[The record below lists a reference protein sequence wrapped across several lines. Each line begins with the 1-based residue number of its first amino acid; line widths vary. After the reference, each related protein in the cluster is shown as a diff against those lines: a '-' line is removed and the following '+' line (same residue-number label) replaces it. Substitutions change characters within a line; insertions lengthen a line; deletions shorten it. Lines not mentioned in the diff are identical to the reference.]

1 MSKPENPKIADVLDT
16 IADLLEAQDA
26 NPHRVRAYR
35 TGAQSV
41 RDADGQVADLV
52 HEGKQERLMELPGI
66 GKGLAGVIRE
76 YVETGRS
83 GLLQRLQGEMAPG
96 ELFAQVPG
104 IGPTLGRRI
113 AEELDVQSLE
123 ELERAAHD
131 GRLQSVEGFGEER
144 VRNVRVALAGM
155 LSRAAQRR
163 ATTGQTE
170 EDDEEQPGVGTLL
183 EVDADYRHRA
193 EAGELKKIAP
203 KRFNPDN
210 EAWLPI
216 MHTEEEGWNFT
227 ALYSN
232 TARAHELDK
241 THDWVVIY
249 FDQDGA
255 EGQATVV
262 TGRGG
267 ALEGKRIVRGR
278 ETESRE
284 YYERR

>member
-1 MSKPENPKIADVLDT
+1 MSKPSNQEIAHVLDT

-41 RDADGQVADLV
+41 EDADEQVAGLV
-52 HEGKQERLMELPGI
+52 HEGKQEDLRDLPGI

-83 GLLQRLQGEMAPG
+83 GLLERLQGEMAPG

-104 IGPTLGRRI
+104 IGPTLGKRI
-113 AEELDVQSLE
+113 AERLDVQSLE

-131 GRLQSVEGFGEER
+131 GRLQEVEGFGEER

-163 ATTGQTE
+163 AATGQSGDAD
-170 EDDEEQPGVGTLL
+170 EDEPDVGTLL
-183 EVDADYRHRA
+183 EVDAQYRRRA

-216 MHTEEEGWNFT
+216 MHTEKEGWNFSV
-227 ALYSN
+227 LYSN

-249 FDQDGA
+249 YDQDGE

-267 ALEGKRIVRGR
+267 SLEGRRIVRGR
-278 ETESRE
+278 ETESKK
-284 YYERR
+284 YYEQQ

>member
-1 MSKPENPKIADVLDT
+1 
-16 IADLLEAQDA
+16 
-26 NPHRVRAYR
+26 
-35 TGAQSV
+35 
-41 RDADGQVADLV
+41 
-52 HEGKQERLMELPGI
+52 
-66 GKGLAGVIRE
+66 
-76 YVETGRS
+76 
-83 GLLQRLQGEMAPG
+83 LLQRLQGEMAPG

-104 IGPTLGRRI
+104 IGPTLGKRI
-113 AEELDVQSLE
+113 AEQLDVQNLE

-131 GRLQSVEGFGEER
+131 GRLQQVEGFGEER

-163 ATTGQTE
+163 AAAGPS
-170 EDDEEQPGVGTLL
+170 EDADEDEPGVGTLL
-183 EVDADYRHRA
+183 EVDAQYRRRA
-193 EAGELKKIAP
+193 EAGELQKIAP

-216 MHTEEEGWNFT
+216 MHTQKNGWNFT

-232 TARAHELDK
+232 TARAHDLDK

-249 FDQDGA
+249 YDQDGE

-267 ALEGKRIVRGR
+267 SLQGKRIVRGR
-278 ETESRE
+278 ETESKE
-284 YYERR
+284 HYDQQ

>member
-1 MSKPENPKIADVLDT
+1 MPKPSNKEIAHVLDT

-41 RDADGQVADLV
+41 EDADEQVANLV
-52 HEGKQERLMELPGI
+52 HEGKQEDLRELPGI

-83 GLLQRLQGEMAPG
+83 GLLERLQGEMSPG

-104 IGPTLGRRI
+104 IGPTLGKRI
-113 AEELDVQSLE
+113 AQTLDVQSLE

-131 GRLQSVEGFGEER
+131 GRLQQVEGFGEER

-163 ATTGQTE
+163 AATGRS
-170 EDDEEQPGVGTLL
+170 DEPDQDQPDVGTLL
-183 EVDADYRHRA
+183 EVDAEYRRRA

-216 MHTEEEGWNFT
+216 MHTEEDGWSFT

-232 TARAHELDK
+232 TARAHDLDK

-249 FDQDGA
+249 FDQDGE

-262 TGRGG
+262 TKHGG
-267 ALEGKRIVRGR
+267 SLDGKRIVRGR
-278 ETESRE
+278 ETESKG
-284 YYERR
+284 YYEQQ

>member
-113 AEELDVQSLE
+113 AEELDVQGLE

-131 GRLQSVEGFGEER
+131 GRLQEVEGFGEER

>member
-1 MSKPENPKIADVLDT
+1 MPKPSNKEIAHVLDT

-41 RDADGQVADLV
+41 EDADEQVANLV
-52 HEGKQERLMELPGI
+52 HEGKQEDLRELPGI

-83 GLLQRLQGEMAPG
+83 GLLERLQGEMSPG

-104 IGPTLGRRI
+104 IGPTLGKRI
-113 AEELDVQSLE
+113 AQTLDVQSLE

-131 GRLQSVEGFGEER
+131 GRLQQVEGFGEER

-163 ATTGQTE
+163 AATGRS
-170 EDDEEQPGVGTLL
+170 DEPDQDQPDVGTLL
-183 EVDADYRHRA
+183 EVDAEYRRRA

-203 KRFNPDN
+203 KR
-210 EAWLPI
+210 
-216 MHTEEEGWNFT
+216 
-227 ALYSN
+227 
-232 TARAHELDK
+232 
-241 THDWVVIY
+241 
-249 FDQDGA
+249 
-255 EGQATVV
+255 
-262 TGRGG
+262 
-267 ALEGKRIVRGR
+267 
-278 ETESRE
+278 
-284 YYERR
+284 